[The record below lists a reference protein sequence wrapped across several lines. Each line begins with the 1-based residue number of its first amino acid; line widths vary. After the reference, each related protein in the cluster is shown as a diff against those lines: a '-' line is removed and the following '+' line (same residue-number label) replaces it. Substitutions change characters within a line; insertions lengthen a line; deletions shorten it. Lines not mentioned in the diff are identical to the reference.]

1 MKKVTKPHEIL
12 FEHIAGQFAAIFYE
26 TGRSQGMTSVHKTAK
41 AYAAANLEKF
51 LPRAIDHCMTLL
63 DRADIPLE
71 AKELIYDA
79 LTERV
84 NDKSNVTS
92 TDIKGLPDIDIMKVL
107 NNLNL
112 LPTPNLQQLKPER
125 EKPVIIK
132 SDTVKDKVNIKER
145 FRTGTAIGKVH
156 G

>member
-1 MKKVTKPHEIL
+1 MKKITKPHEIL

-51 LPRAIDHCMTLL
+51 LPRAIDHCITLL
-63 DRADIPLE
+63 NRPDIPLE

-107 NNLNL
+107 DNLNL

-125 EKPVIIK
+125 EKAVIIK
-132 SDTVKDKVNIKER
+132 SDVAKVNVKER
-145 FRTGTAIGKVH
+145 LRTGTAIGKV
-156 G
+156 GG